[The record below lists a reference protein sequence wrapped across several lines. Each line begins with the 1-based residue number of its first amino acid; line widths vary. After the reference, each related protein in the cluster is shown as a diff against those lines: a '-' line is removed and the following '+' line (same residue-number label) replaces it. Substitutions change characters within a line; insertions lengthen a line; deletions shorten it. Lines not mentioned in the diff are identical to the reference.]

1 MEKFYVI
8 SDVHGFYDEM
18 REALDNAGFDPNDEN
33 SWLVVCGDCFDRGPK
48 PIEVMRY
55 LMGLPRKVLV
65 KGNHEQL
72 LVDCCERGEAWSHDI
87 SNGTADTIWKFGEGH
102 QLSDFADCCTKTLA
116 RTHVFLDS
124 MVDYF
129 ETKNYIFVHA
139 WVPLICNDTFPPYY
153 TKNRKFEK
161 MDNWREANK
170 MQWEDA
176 RWGNPFD
183 LAKRGLLPD
192 KTLVFGHWH
201 CSTGWAK
208 LEGRSE
214 FGDDAKFDPFYGDGF
229 ISIDACTVHSGK
241 VNVVVLEDEMLG
253 DDDNHNEN

>member
-1 MEKFYVI
+1 MAKLYCV
-8 SDVHGFYDEM
+8 SDIHGNFNALQ
-18 REALDNAGFDPNDEN
+18 EALNNAGFDPNDEN
-33 SWLVVCGDCFDRGPK
+33 SWLIVCGDCFDRFEQ

-65 KGNHEQL
+65 RGNHEDL
-72 LVDCCERGEAWSHDI
+72 LVECCERGEAWGHDI
-87 SNGTADTIWKFGEGH
+87 SNGTAATIWQFGEGH
-102 QLSDFADCCTKTLA
+102 HRSDFADCCIKTLA

-161 MDNWREANK
+161 MVNWREANK
-170 MQWEDA
+170 HQWKDA

-183 LAKRGLLPD
+183 LAERELLPD

-201 CSTGWAK
+201 ASTGWART
-208 LEGRSE
+208 EGRSE
-214 FGDDAKFDPFYGDGF
+214 FGSDAKFDPFYGDGF
-229 ISIDACTVHSGK
+229 ISIDSCVAHTGK
-241 VNVVVLEDEMLG
+241 INCIVIEDEFLATQ
-253 DDDNHNEN
+253 N

>member
-1 MEKFYVI
+1 MAKLYCV
-8 SDVHGFYDEM
+8 SDIHGNFDALQ
-18 REALDNAGFDPNDEN
+18 EALSNAGFDPNDED
-33 SWLVVCGDCFDRGPK
+33 SWLIVCGDCFDRFEQ

-55 LMGLPRKVLV
+55 LMGLPRKILV
-65 KGNHEQL
+65 KGNHEDL
-72 LVDCCERGEAWSHDI
+72 LVECCERGEAWGHDI
-87 SNGTADTIWKFGEGH
+87 SNGTAGTIWQFGEGH
-102 QLSDFADCCTKTLA
+102 QHSDFADCCIKTLA

-170 MQWEDA
+170 HQWSDA
-176 RWGNPFD
+176 RWSNPFD
-183 LAKRGLLPD
+183 LAERGLLPD

-208 LEGRSE
+208 TEGRSE
-214 FGDDAKFDPFYGDGF
+214 FGSDAKFDPFYGDGF
-229 ISIDACTVHSGK
+229 ISIDSCVAHTGK
-241 VNVVVLEDEMLG
+241 INCIVLEDEFLITQ
-253 DDDNHNEN
+253 N